1 MGRPESALHSCWR
14 SSRGMASL
22 FSSIKGRTMELA
34 SILGNVDNVGK
45 GHHLPHFR
53 DTADGGLTTAVKM
66 STKYD
71 DNDYARWGNPTV
83 LNTHHVATL
92 ASTWG
97 PESWGSQA

>member
-1 MGRPESALHSCWR
+1 
-14 SSRGMASL
+14 
-22 FSSIKGRTMELA
+22 MELA

-53 DTADGGLTTAVKM
+53 DTADGGLTTAAVKM
-66 STKYD
+66 STKYAFFSSRRMQRLPGSVSLDSFSVVFRYD

-97 PESWGSQA
+97 PESWGAQA